1 MNPKISVIIP
11 ALNEENYIRHAMDG
25 LSAQTFRNF
34 ETIVVDGGSKDNT
47 IKLAKKHAKI
57 IIQRKPGA
65 AAARN
70 RGAEAARGKLLLFL
84 DADTRPSPGL
94 LETYWKVFRD
104 HSVVAATGPV
114 LPLEKAKATITA
126 GYFFVSM
133 VFVKA
138 SILLSRPCIVGSN
151 FAVRKNSFIKAKG
164 FNPKMITYEDW
175 DLSLRLRKKGKIKF
189 VDNAEVKTSVR
200 RINAWGV
207 FGFFAFYVNN
217 MARYTF
223 LKRPRDE
230 YRQIR

>member
-1 MNPKISVIIP
+1 MNPEISVIIP
-11 ALNEENYIRHAMDG
+11 ALNEENYIRHAIEG

-34 ETIVVDGGSKDNT
+34 ETIVVDGGSKDKT
-47 IKLAKKHAKI
+47 IKLAEKHAKI
-57 IIQRKPGA
+57 IIQKKPGA
-65 AAARN
+65 AVARN
-70 RGAEAARGKLLLFL
+70 SGARAAKGRLLLFL

-94 LETYWKVFRD
+94 LETYRKVFKED
-104 HSVVAATGPV
+104 DVVAATGPV
-114 LPLEKAKATITA
+114 LPLEKARATVAA

-151 FAVRKNSFIKAKG
+151 FAVRKDSFMKAKG
-164 FNPKMITYEDW
+164 FNSKMITYEDW
-175 DLSLRLRKKGKIKF
+175 DLSLRLKKKGRIKF
-189 VDNAEVKTSVR
+189 VDKAEVKTSVR

-223 LKRPRDE
+223 LKKPRKE
-230 YRQIR
+230 YGQIR

>member
-1 MNPKISVIIP
+1 MNPEISVIIP
-11 ALNEENYIRHAMDG
+11 ALNEENYIRHAIEG

-34 ETIVVDGGSKDNT
+34 ETIVVDGGSKDKT
-47 IKLAKKHAKI
+47 IKLAEKHAKI
-57 IIQRKPGA
+57 IIQKKPGA
-65 AAARN
+65 AVARN
-70 RGAEAARGKLLLFL
+70 SGAKAAKGKLLLFL

-94 LETYWKVFRD
+94 LETYRKVFKED
-104 HSVVAATGPV
+104 DVVAATGPV
-114 LPLEKAKATITA
+114 LPLEKARATVAA

-151 FAVRKNSFIKAKG
+151 FAVRKDSFMKAKG
-164 FNPKMITYEDW
+164 FNSKMITYEDW
-175 DLSLRLRKKGKIKF
+175 DLSLRLKKKGRIKF
-189 VDNAEVKTSVR
+189 VDKAEVKTSVR

-223 LKRPRDE
+223 LKKPRKE
-230 YRQIR
+230 YGQIR